1 MVLLTVMPLDRI
13 VIDER
18 NGCCCESRAEFAGG
32 GGSVRWALILRRGLA
47 AVVAASLL
55 LVVPAVPAGAE
66 NDNPCQVYQD
76 EVALQEARLEASP
89 SWPRH
94 YRDQARQDLQTCA
107 DRNPDRFAGPLNDA
121 NRNDPGKLLDED
133 GNRVAVVPAQP
144 SASQVQSYT
153 YSWLNSPYCGWT
165 GNGVPKDCGRTQE
178 EYDRLVERG
187 AELYRPPIGGGP
199 NGTVRVPCIG
209 GQQVVVEP
217 SSRRA
222 VLDADGDFV
231 TTGRP
236 PAPGYSCY

>member
-1 MVLLTVMPLDRI
+1 MRRT
-13 VIDER
+13 
-18 NGCCCESRAEFAGG
+18 
-32 GGSVRWALILRRGLA
+32 LILRRGLA

-94 YRDQARQDLQTCA
+94 YRDQARKDLQTCA
-107 DRNPDRFAGPLNDA
+107 DRHPDSFAGPLNQP
-121 NRNDPGKLLDED
+121 NQNDPDKLLV
-133 GNRVAVVPAQP
+133 GGQRVPVVAATP

-178 EYDRLVERG
+178 EYDRLVARG

-199 NGTVRVPCIG
+199 NGTVRVPCHN
-209 GQQVVVEP
+209 GQQIVTVRETQTHTIPTGDRNNPTRTTRVT
-217 SSRRA
+217 A
-222 VLDADGDFV
+222 NFAQVDDDGNWV
-231 TTGRP
+231 TTRNP
-236 PAPGYSCY
+236 PPPGYSCW